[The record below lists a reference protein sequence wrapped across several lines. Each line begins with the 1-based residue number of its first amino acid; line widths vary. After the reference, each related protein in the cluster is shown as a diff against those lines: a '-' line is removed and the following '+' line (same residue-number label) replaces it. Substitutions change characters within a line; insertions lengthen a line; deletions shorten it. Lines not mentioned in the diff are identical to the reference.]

1 MCFCGSYTINF
12 DQPGGTLFI
21 NQADNDHCFNLSLYS
36 LYITHL
42 SIFEFLATDVGYTHQ
57 SALLGIQVCVC
68 VLEAFCG
75 LFMVDS
81 SALHTYS

>member
-21 NQADNDHCFNLSLYS
+21 NQADNDHCFNFS
-36 LYITHL
+36 LYILYVTYL
-42 SIFEFLATDVGYTHQ
+42 SFLATDVGYIHQ
-57 SALLGIQVCVC
+57 SALLGIQC